1 MDTRSLLEIRALR
14 YLAQREHSRREL
26 AQKLSARKDCG
37 ETAELTELTEVL
49 DKLEQQG
56 FLSEQRMVEQVTR
69 MRRSRFGSQRI
80 IHELKAKGIDDH
92 LIDGIRPALQENELE
107 AAFNIWRKKFH
118 QPPATREERAKQIR
132 FMMNRG
138 FSMETIQRVLS
149 QANEENA

>member
-56 FLSEQRMVEQVTR
+56 FLSEQRMVEQVAR
-69 MRRSRFGSQRI
+69 IRRSRFGSQRI

-118 QPPATREERAKQIR
+118 HPPATREERAKQIR

-138 FSMETIQRVLS
+138 FSMKTIQRVLS